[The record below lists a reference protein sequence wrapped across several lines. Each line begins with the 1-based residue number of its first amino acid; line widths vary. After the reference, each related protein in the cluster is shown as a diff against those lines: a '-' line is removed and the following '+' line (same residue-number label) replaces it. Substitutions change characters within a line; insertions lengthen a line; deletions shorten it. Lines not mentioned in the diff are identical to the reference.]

1 MRVLV
6 QRVKKADV
14 LVKKKI
20 VGSINNGI
28 LIYVG
33 IDINDENDDLDWI
46 TKKVLNLRIFN
57 DEFDLMNY
65 SVRDVN
71 GEILLISQFTLMA
84 STKKGNRPS
93 YVKSANH
100 KIAVPLYESL
110 IKKIEEYIDFKIQR
124 GIFGADMTVTSINDG
139 PVNIYLDSKKKE

>member
-14 LVKKKI
+14 QVKKKI
-20 VGSINNGI
+20 VGSINSGI

-46 TKKVLNLRIFN
+46 TKKILNLRIFN

-110 IKKIEEYIDFKIQR
+110 IKKIEENIDCKIQR
-124 GIFGADMTVTSINDG
+124 GIFGADMKVTSINDG

>member
-71 GEILLISQFTLMA
+71 GEILLISQFTLHA
-84 STKKGNRPS
+84 KTKKGNRPS

-110 IKKIEEYIDFKIQR
+110 IKKIEENIDFKIQR

>member
-110 IKKIEEYIDFKIQR
+110 IKNRI
-124 GIFGADMTVTSINDG
+124 V
-139 PVNIYLDSKKKE
+139 

>member
-110 IKKIEEYIDFKIQR
+110 IKKIEENIDFKIQR
-124 GIFGADMTVTSINDG
+124 GIFGADMKVTSINDG

>member
-33 IDINDENDDLDWI
+33 IDINDENDDLAWI

-110 IKKIEEYIDFKIQR
+110 IKKIEENIDFKIQR
-124 GIFGADMTVTSINDG
+124 GIFGADMKVTSINDG

>member
-1 MRVLV
+1 MRVLI
-6 QRVKKADV
+6 QRVKKAEV
-14 LVKKKI
+14 QVKKKI

-33 IDINDENDDLDWI
+33 IDINDNLDDLDWI
-46 TKKVLNLRIFN
+46 AKKVLNLRIFN
-57 DEFDLMNY
+57 DDLGLMNL

-93 YVKSANH
+93 Y
-100 KIAVPLYESL
+100 
-110 IKKIEEYIDFKIQR
+110 
-124 GIFGADMTVTSINDG
+124 INMK
-139 PVNIYLDSKKKE
+139 N

>member
-110 IKKIEEYIDFKIQR
+110 IKKIEENIDFKIQR